1 MENNY
6 YVYAHINPTND
17 EVFFIGKGKG
27 RRVYSRKNRNN
38 HWKNYVK
45 KYGGFLVLF
54 INVNLTEEE
63 SFELEKQWI
72 SNIGRKDLG
81 KGTLVNMTDGG
92 EKF

>member
-81 KGTLVNMTDGG
+81 KGTLVNTTNGG